1 MIKICQHV
9 TSKIINLHY
18 ISFLFSDDKNLSIY
32 KNMYVCQIGIKIDLK
47 ERTSLEDLQ
56 DNISG
61 YFSDLACSCCE
72 EEISNTSVNQRPGQS
87 S

>member
-1 MIKICQHV
+1 
-9 TSKIINLHY
+9 
-18 ISFLFSDDKNLSIY
+18 
-32 KNMYVCQIGIKIDLK
+32 MYVCQIGIKIGLK
-47 ERTSLEDLQ
+47 VRTSLKDLQ

>member
-1 MIKICQHV
+1 M
-9 TSKIINLHY
+9 
-18 ISFLFSDDKNLSIY
+18 F
-32 KNMYVCQIGIKIDLK
+32 VCQIGIKIDMK
-47 ERTSLEDLQ
+47 VRTSLKDLQ

-61 YFSDLACSCCE
+61 YFSDLACSCCK

>member
-47 ERTSLEDLQ
+47 GRISLRDPQ

-61 YFSDLACSCCE
+61 YFGDLACSCCE
-72 EEISNTSVNQRPGQS
+72 EEINNASVNQRPGQQS
-87 S
+87 